1 MENQNE
7 VQTAA
12 RQIVKKITTKVV
24 LGGKPDLEK
33 LFDYAKEHGEDAI
46 MPLYGI
52 IGIAS
57 DYTAGQTDMGAF
69 VKLIGQFKA
78 VAHDGGAV
86 FRSGACILPGAA
98 SDLIFGALRAAG
110 EESRAVEFALRIG
123 IKKDK
128 TAATNYVYVVEQVYQ
143 PQAQDAL
150 GNLERSLGGGNV
162 QAISDKSNE
171 QKTDE
176 KAQNDSQSTQ
186 EKTSTRARR

>member
-1 MENQNE
+1 MENSE
-7 VQTAA
+7 VQTAT

-33 LFDYAKEHGEDAI
+33 LFAYAKEHGDDAV

-78 VAHDGGAV
+78 VAHEGGAV

-98 SDLIFGALRAAG
+98 SDLIFGALRAAD
-110 EESRAVEFALRIG
+110 SHAVEFALRIG

-128 TAATNYVYVVEQVYQ
+128 TAATSYVYVVEQVYQ

-150 GNLERSLGGGNV
+150 GNLERALTAPKDSNV
-162 QAISDKSNE
+162 QQITDKGKSE
-171 QKTDE
+171 QDGTASAGSGK
-176 KAQNDSQSTQ
+176 K
-186 EKTSTRARR
+186 RA